1 MKRILFAERGL
12 DPPGGARGLAAW
24 MIEALKHEY
33 DLTLL
38 TWTRPDLEAVNR
50 FFGTDL
56 HDSDFALELM
66 RPWAARLAAMLPQDR
81 MTLLTHLYLLS
92 CARRRAA
99 DFDAVIGTFNEA
111 DVGPR
116 GIQYFN
122 YPRFI
127 DRPKFNSQWKH
138 RAAAPAMRAYQAASR
153 LVTGFSV
160 ERMRRNLTMAS
171 SDFIG
176 GMVRELYGIETVIV
190 YPPAVGTFP
199 DVPWSERKNGFVCI
213 GRVAREKRIE
223 LVIAIL
229 AAVRQAGEE
238 VCLHL
243 VGTGD
248 GSSYAASIR
257 RLIEANAS
265 WVDLHED
272 LSRAQL
278 VELITANRY
287 GIHGMLG
294 EPFGMAVA
302 ELVSGGCITFV
313 PDRGGPVEIVGND
326 PRLIYSSREDAVAKI
341 LRALREP
348 EYQAALQRDVASR
361 KDMFS
366 SRRFV
371 ARIQEVVGDFFRS
384 RPDIAPAVT
393 ASAQRPAWPDSASV
407 PRQAKT

>member
-1 MKRILFAERGL
+1 MKRILLAERSL

-24 MIEALKHEY
+24 MTEALKHEY
-33 DLTLL
+33 RLTLL
-38 TWTRPDLEAVNR
+38 TWARPDLEAVNR

-56 HDSDFALELM
+56 HDSDFTLELM
-66 RPWAARLAAMLPQDR
+66 RPWAARLAAMPPPGR
-81 MTLLTHLYLLS
+81 MTLLRHLYLVS

-99 DFDAVIGTFNEA
+99 SFDAVIGTNNEA

-116 GIQYFN
+116 GIQYFHF
-122 YPRFI
+122 PRFI
-127 DRPKFNSQWKH
+127 DRPKFNSQWRH

-160 ERMRRNLTMAS
+160 ERMRRNLTMVN
-171 SDFIG
+171 SDFTG
-176 GMVRELYGIETVIV
+176 RLVREVHGIETVTV

-199 DVPWSERKNGFVCI
+199 DTPWNERKNGFVCV
-213 GRVAREKRIE
+213 GRIAREKRIE
-223 LVIAIL
+223 VVIDIL
-229 AAVRQAGEE
+229 AAVRQAGDN
-238 VCLHL
+238 VRLHL

-248 GSSYAASIR
+248 ASGYAASIR

-265 WVDLHED
+265 WVHLHED

-278 VELITANRY
+278 VDLITANRY

-313 PDRGGPVEIVGND
+313 PDSGGPVEIVGND
-326 PRLIYSSREDAVAKI
+326 QRLMYSSREDAVAKI

-348 EYQAALQRDVASR
+348 EYQAALHRSVVAR

-366 SRRFV
+366 SQRFV
-371 ARIQEVVGDFFRS
+371 TRIRKVISDFFRS
-384 RPDIAPAVT
+384 RPELSAIAPVTAVT
-393 ASAQRPAWPDSASV
+393 EIGTGSHQLPLS
-407 PRQAKT
+407 T